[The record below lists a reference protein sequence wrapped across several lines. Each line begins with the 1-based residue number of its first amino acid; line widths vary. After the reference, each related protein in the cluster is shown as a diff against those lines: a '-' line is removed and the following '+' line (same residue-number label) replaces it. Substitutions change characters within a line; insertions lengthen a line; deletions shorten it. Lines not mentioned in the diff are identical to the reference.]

1 MCAVQPIHVLPDPAQ
16 PAQVLVGV
24 TPVSFFMLAKTFS
37 FYRVLSPD
45 FCAFSLLSTMYSL
58 PQTVTI
64 PLLEIPVSMSTLV
77 GLALLIILFFTFFSV
92 TFKLG
97 GGLSAASVAKTE
109 NKCDEGPTSFEQTG
123 LALFSSVDSDLRT
136 GITSF
141 ERDFMSGGKTG
152 SAHGSSVGVTS
163 GRTLDSL

>member
-1 MCAVQPIHVLPDPAQ
+1 
-16 PAQVLVGV
+16 
-24 TPVSFFMLAKTFS
+24 
-37 FYRVLSPD
+37 
-45 FCAFSLLSTMYSL
+45 MYSL

-109 NKCDEGPTSFEQTG
+109 KQCDEGPTSFEQTG

-152 SAHGSSVGVTS
+152 SAQNSSVGVTS
-163 GRTLDSL
+163 GRTADGRR